1 MKKYLIIFTER
12 FPECYE
18 GTRQYCKTV
27 DTKAE
32 VKEEIRKLK
41 ESPFT
46 VSFTVYQIGEYGLMT
61 LVIIA
66 ANVIQ
71 NEAVE
76 LFKDYLVFATRLSK
90 NSFVGVNQSKQ
101 TGKTGPDTADRL
113 FNLIKKRY

>member
-1 MKKYLIIFTER
+1 MLRILELYLLGI
-12 FPECYE
+12 
-18 GTRQYCKTV
+18 
-27 DTKAE
+27 D
-32 VKEEIRKLK
+32 
-41 ESPFT
+41 
-46 VSFTVYQIGEYGLMT
+46 
-61 LVIIA
+61 VIIA

>member
-1 MKKYLIIFTER
+1 MKIAL
-12 FPECYE
+12 
-18 GTRQYCKTV
+18 
-27 DTKAE
+27 
-32 VKEEIRKLK
+32 
-41 ESPFT
+41 
-46 VSFTVYQIGEYGLMT
+46 YGMPCAGKSTLMDRIT
-61 LVIIA
+61 DASIDVIIA

>member
-1 MKKYLIIFTER
+1 MKKILEACIEQILQFDSEMEWIAFHHNLKTGR
-12 FPECYE
+12 KAYE
-18 GTRQYCKTV
+18 V
-27 DTKAE
+27 LS
-32 VKEEIRKLK
+32 EEK
-41 ESPFT
+41 
-46 VSFTVYQIGEYGLMT
+46 QIGID
-61 LVIIA
+61 VIIA